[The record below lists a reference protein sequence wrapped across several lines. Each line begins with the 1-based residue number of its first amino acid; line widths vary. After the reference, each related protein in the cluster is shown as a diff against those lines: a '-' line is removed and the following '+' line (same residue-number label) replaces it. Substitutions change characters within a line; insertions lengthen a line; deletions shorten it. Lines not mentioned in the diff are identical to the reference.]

1 MLRLKFQKHTLQFK
15 FEAGTSRGILR
26 EHDVYYICLW
36 DTTQPEKIG
45 IGEAA
50 PLKGLSIDYRPDFV
64 EQLGIIL
71 DNISSL
77 NIEQADLYH
86 LKEISQLIPAEFPSI
101 RFGVETAFL
110 DWKNGGQKQIFN
122 NPFFQGKRPIPINGL
137 IWMGD
142 EGFMQQQIA
151 QKLEEG
157 FGCIKMKI
165 GAINFDQ
172 ECQLL
177 SSIRQKFSAEKLIL
191 RVDANGAFKP
201 NEALEKLHRLSEFK
215 LHSIEQPIRP
225 NQLASMRQLCEK
237 SPVPIALDE
246 ELIGK
251 LSLSEKE
258 RLLDVIKPPYIILKP
273 TLLGGFVATQEWIT
287 LAKKRKIGWWITS
300 ALESNIGL
308 NAIAQFTAEHDTKNF
323 HGLGTGSLYH
333 NNVTSPLT
341 IVKDRLAYQ
350 PRKYWEPLPAITD
363 SF

>member
-15 FEAGTSRGILR
+15 FEAGTSRGTLQA
-26 EHDVYYICLW
+26 HDVYYICLW
-36 DTTQPEKIG
+36 DTTQPDKIG

-50 PLKGLSIDYRPDFV
+50 PLKGLSIDYRPDFA
-64 EQLGIIL
+64 EQLSIIV
-71 DNISSL
+71 DNISAL
-77 NIEQADLYH
+77 NIEQAEQYH

-101 RFGVETAFL
+101 RFAVETAFL
-110 DWKNGGQKQIFN
+110 DWKNGGQKQVFN
-122 NPFFQGKRPIPINGL
+122 NAFFQGKRPIPINGL
-137 IWMGD
+137 IWMGN
-142 EGFMQQQIA
+142 EAFMEQQIA

-165 GAINFDQ
+165 GAIDFEQ
-172 ECQLL
+172 ECKLL
-177 SSIRQKFSAEKLIL
+177 AGIRQKFSAEKLIL

-201 NEALEKLHRLSEFK
+201 SEALEKLHRLSEFE

-225 NQLASMRQLCEK
+225 NQLASMHRLCQK
-237 SPVPIALDE
+237 SPIPIALDE

-258 RLLDVIKPPYIILKP
+258 KLLDVIQPPYIILKP
-273 TLLGGFVATQEWIT
+273 TLLGGFVATQEWIQ

-323 HGLGTGSLYH
+323 HGLGTGGLYH

-350 PRKYWEPLPAITD
+350 PRKYWEPLPAITE
-363 SF
+363 

>member
-1 MLRLKFQKHTLQFK
+1 MLRLKFQKHTLRFK
-15 FEAGTSRGILR
+15 FDAGTSRGVLR
-26 EHDVYYICLW
+26 EHDVYYVCLW

-45 IGEAA
+45 VGEAA

-64 EQLGIIL
+64 DQLALIVE
-71 DNISSL
+71 NIESL
-77 NIEQADLYH
+77 NIENAEYYN
-86 LKEISQLIPAEFPSI
+86 LKEISQLIPIEFPAI
-101 RFGVETAFL
+101 RFAVETAFL
-110 DWKNGGQKQIFN
+110 DWKNGGQKQIFDN
-122 NPFFQGKRPIPINGL
+122 SFVHGKRPIPINGL

-151 QKLEEG
+151 EKLEQG

-165 GAINFDQ
+165 GAIDFEQ

-177 SSIRQKFSAEKLIL
+177 ASIRRKFPAEQLTL

-201 NEALEKLHRLSEFK
+201 DEALEKLKRLNEFE

-225 NQLASMRQLCEK
+225 NQLASMRQLCEQ

-251 LSLSEKE
+251 FSLSEKE

-273 TLLGGFVATQEWIT
+273 TLVGGFLATQEWID
-287 LAKKRKIGWWITS
+287 LAKKRKIGWWMTS

-308 NAIAQFTAEHDTKNF
+308 NAIAQFTAEYDTKNF

-333 NNVTSPLT
+333 NNVESPLA
-341 IVKDRLAYQ
+341 IVKDRLSYQ
-350 PRKYWEPLPAITD
+350 PRKYWEPLPAITE
-363 SF
+363 